1 MRAEANLIWLCRA
14 QPTINR
20 INPPELNIR
29 IYSIRLNTD
38 VRQLPTYSPKGYTA
52 VTVGVSPTACNKS
65 NHEHPKW
72 CYIRANNGHNS
83 KQGSGL
89 EQLKIKKVC
98 PDAEALPSTIYK
110 LQYCKNDK
118 SGVMT
123 CQQYRKTNTSYNVSS
138 I

>member
-1 MRAEANLIWLCRA
+1 MGLLILLCRRICNCRA
-14 QPTINR
+14 SESRSKSHLVMREQPTINR

-38 VRQLPTYSPKGYTA
+38 VRQLLTYSPKGYTS

-89 EQLKIKKVC
+89 EQLKIK
-98 PDAEALPSTIYK
+98 
-110 LQYCKNDK
+110 N
-118 SGVMT
+118 
-123 CQQYRKTNTSYNVSS
+123 
-138 I
+138 

>member
-1 MRAEANLIWLCRA
+1 MQVRAEANLIWLCRE

-38 VRQLPTYSPKGYTA
+38 VRQLLTYSPKGYTA

-72 CYIRANNGHNS
+72 CYIRANNGAPPNLPRGEAYVS
-83 KQGSGL
+83 IFLSEARKAGL
-89 EQLKIKKVC
+89 R
-98 PDAEALPSTIYK
+98 
-110 LQYCKNDK
+110 N
-118 SGVMT
+118 
-123 CQQYRKTNTSYNVSS
+123 
-138 I
+138 

>member
-1 MRAEANLIWLCRA
+1 MQVRAEANLIWLCRE

-38 VRQLPTYSPKGYTA
+38 VRQLLTYSPKGYTA

-83 KQGSGL
+83 KQGSRL
-89 EQLKIKKVC
+89 EQLKIKKVS
-98 PDAEALPSTIYK
+98 PDA
-110 LQYCKNDK
+110 DK
-118 SGVMT
+118 K
-123 CQQYRKTNTSYNVSS
+123 Q
-138 I
+138 